1 MSRRQPG
8 QQARSNH
15 GGYRPVRR
23 ASRPTSTAE
32 FRMKCF
38 TLSFTQR
45 LRLEVETGTYRYLI
59 SEYSRL

>member
-38 TLSFTQR
+38 TLFTQR
-45 LRLEVETGTYRYLI
+45 LRLEVGTDAI
-59 SEYSRL
+59 GT